1 MPYLIIEAEFLRH
14 GQLVLSDTPFGFPV
28 LVSGSAR
35 THTCFFFT
43 AGNRC
48 AILTYY
54 TVGNHGLGGKTV
66 TLAPKPCD
74 QSRSVICER
83 KQGDWFVT

>member
-1 MPYLIIEAEFLRH
+1 MPYLVAEAEFLRH
-14 GQLVLSDTPFGFPV
+14 AQLVLSDTPFGSVP
-28 LVSGSAR
+28 R
-35 THTCFFFT
+35 THTCFLFT

-54 TVGNHGLGGKTV
+54 TVGNHGLRGKTV
-66 TLAPKPCD
+66 TLAPKYCD
-74 QSRSVICER
+74 ESKLVICER